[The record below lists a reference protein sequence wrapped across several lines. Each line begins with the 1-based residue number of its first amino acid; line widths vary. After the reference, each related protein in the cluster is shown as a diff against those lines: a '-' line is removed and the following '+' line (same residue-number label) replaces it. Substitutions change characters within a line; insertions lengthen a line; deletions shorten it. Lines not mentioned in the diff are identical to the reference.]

1 MTMRSICAVL
11 AVLICIPLYG
21 HAEEGDELSKVSREF
36 CNSLVAADAVKLKAA
51 IATFEEMSSVSN
63 RVKDK
68 KEYQQAVDKWVKK
81 VTGEF
86 KEARKRGPVAFG
98 GVEIKDAMIF
108 YPDNDKI
115 KKLGVLAIVEPAF
128 TIDGKLQKGFIPLF
142 FVQIGHHWKVTVK
155 K

>member
-1 MTMRSICAVL
+1 MRSICTAVF
-11 AVLICIPLYG
+11 VLICIPLYG

-36 CNSLVAADAVKLKAA
+36 CNSLVAADAGKLKAA
-51 IATFEEMSSVSN
+51 IATFGEMSSVSN

-68 KEYQQAVDKWVKK
+68 QEYQQAVDKWVKK
-81 VTGEF
+81 MVREF
-86 KEARKRGPVAFG
+86 TQARQRGPVIFS

-115 KKLGVLAIVEPAF
+115 KKLGVLAIVQPSF
-128 TIDGKLQKGFIPLF
+128 TFGGKEQKGFMPLF
-142 FVQIGHHWKVTVK
+142 FVQIGHRWKVTIK

>member
-1 MTMRSICAVL
+1 MRPACAVL
-11 AVLICIPLYG
+11 FVLICIPFTT
-21 HAEEGDELSKVSREF
+21 HAEEGDELSKVSNEF
-36 CNSLVAADAVKLKAA
+36 CNALVFGKAQEIRKH

-81 VTGEF
+81 MTKEF
-86 KEARKRGPVAFG
+86 TQARQRGPVIFS

-115 KKLGVLAIVEPAF
+115 KKLGVLAIVEPTF
-128 TIDGKLQKGFIPLF
+128 TFDGKVQKGFMPLF
-142 FVQIGHHWKVTVK
+142 FVQIGHRWKVTIK